1 MDTYRLS
8 DDFLPE
14 AQLLDVVQYGRG
26 RGGGGGGGAGGKGG
40 GEGGGG
46 EREGENKDHSKIGA
60 WSPQVGIH
68 RCTWNNA
75 AGLGQAGWMASGG
88 ASGLGRVEWVEGVWR
103 GTPHK

>member
-1 MDTYRLS
+1 MMDTYRLS

-26 RGGGGGGGAGGKGG
+26 RGGGVGGGGN
-40 GEGGGG
+40 GGG

-88 ASGLGRVEWVEGVWR
+88 ASGLGRVEWVQGIWR
-103 GTPHK
+103 DGPHK